1 MKKILENSENKGG
14 NSGSFFYFTPDK
26 RFIIKSLNSEE
37 KNVLIGPF
45 LNEYVENLTHSL
57 LSRIYGVFKIRI
69 GKQYSVYLMIMGSII
84 PPDAKIRAVF
94 DIKGSVKDR
103 RSAKIGLR
111 FETLDPT

>member
-1 MKKILENSENKGG
+1 
-14 NSGSFFYFTPDK
+14 
-26 RFIIKSLNSEE
+26 
-37 KNVLIGPF
+37 
-45 LNEYVENLTHSL
+45 
-57 LSRIYGVFKIRI
+57 
-69 GKQYSVYLMIMGSII
+69 MIMGSII